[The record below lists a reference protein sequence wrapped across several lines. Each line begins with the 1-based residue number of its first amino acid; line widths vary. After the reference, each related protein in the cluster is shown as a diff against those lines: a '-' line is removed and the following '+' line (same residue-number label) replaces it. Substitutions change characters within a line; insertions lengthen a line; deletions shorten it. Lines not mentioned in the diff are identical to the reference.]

1 MTKYHYKDQ
10 TYHSFWELNQATPD
24 LVFSE
29 QTPLE
34 LLAKL
39 GITVE
44 EIPDPE
50 PTPEEK
56 AQAELEAKIADI
68 DRKTSALIR
77 DGFDYE
83 IDGETYHF
91 SYDMFDQQNFAD
103 TANACLLAKSGVP
116 GLPTSVT
123 WNAYR
128 EDGSLVRLTLD
139 ADQFLALYT
148 AGALAHKASCME
160 AGGKEK
166 AAVMG
171 GAA

>member
-1 MTKYHYKDQ
+1 MTKYHYKNQ
-10 TYHSFWELNQATPD
+10 TYNSFWELNRATPE

-29 QTPLE
+29 DTPPA
-34 LLAKL
+34 LLAQL

-44 EIPDPE
+44 DIPDPE

-148 AGALAHKASCME
+148 AGALAHKSACME
-160 AGGKEK
+160 QGGQEK
-166 AAVMG
+166 AAAMG

>member
-1 MTKYHYKDQ
+1 MTKYHYKNQ
-10 TYHSFWELNQATPD
+10 TYNSFWELNRATPE

-29 QTPLE
+29 DTPPA
-34 LLAKL
+34 LLAQL

-44 EIPDPE
+44 DIPDPE

-103 TANACLLAKSGVP
+103 TANDCLLAKSGVP

-148 AGALAHKASCME
+148 AGALAHKSACME
-160 AGGKEK
+160 QGGQEK
-166 AAVMG
+166 AAIMG

>member
-1 MTKYHYKDQ
+1 MKKYTYKDQ
-10 TYHSFWELNQATPD
+10 TYNSFWELNRATPE

-29 QTPLE
+29 QTPPE

-39 GITVE
+39 GIIVE

-56 AQAELEAKIADI
+56 AQAELEQKIAAI
-68 DRKTSALIR
+68 DSKTSSLIR

-83 IDGETYHF
+83 IDGQKLHF
-91 SYDMFDQQNFAD
+91 SYDLYDQQNFAD
-103 TANACLLAKSGVP
+103 TANACILTKTGVP
-116 GLPTSVT
+116 GLPTSVV
-123 WNAYR
+123 WNGYK
-128 EDGSLVRLTLD
+128 EDGTLVRVELD

-148 AGALAHKASCME
+148 AGALAHKAGCME
-160 AGGKEK
+160 AGGREK
-166 AAVMG
+166 AALLG